1 VFVALEVKVA
11 VIGNVHHH
19 GDLLCICAA
28 AHEVVAHL
36 VGDGDGAIGKANG
49 RLFHTL
55 ECPQEGP
62 RVPLGRKHGAEELGD
77 GLVQVQNHA
86 RSRELGI
93 ESHEHEVV
101 GHRVHLNGR
110 EGALAMKSRELDG
123 CQNEEC
129 VVLPEVAQNLSAAMA
144 HREPMN
150 IDAFDHFER
159 RLVIVAQAYDV
170 DIVAV
175 VAQRLGL
182 ALYVELEG
190 IERMPDD
197 GDPFALGALHGVFP
211 PLLAIT
217 RVYSPMSVCATVSNE

>member
-1 VFVALEVKVA
+1 MFLYKKKK
-11 VIGNVHHH
+11 IFFFFFFLMIRRPPRSTL
-19 GDLLCICAA
+19 DRSSAA
-28 AHEVVAHL
+28 SDVY
-36 VGDGDGAIGKANG
+36 K
-49 RLFHTL
+49 R
-55 ECPQEGP
+55 Q
-62 RVPLGRKHGAEELGD
+62 
-77 GLVQVQNHA
+77 A
-86 RSRELGI
+86 RARELGI

-129 VVLPEVAQNLSAAMA
+129 VVLPEVAQNLSAPMA

-159 RLVIVAQAYDV
+159 RL

-197 GDPFALGALHGVFP
+197 GDPFALGALHDVFP

-217 RVYSPMSVCATVSNE
+217 R